1 MKARWLAAVEKRP
14 WALAVIAGSGTTLL
28 VPSALALLAPPELL
42 DAAVALGDRRLA
54 LALVALF
61 AMSICSFR
69 LSFRRRRSAEEQVD
83 AGVRGSAAIEMSG
96 AGARPA
102 GAEVLAAGEVR
113 SYLR

>member
-1 MKARWLAAVEKRP
+1 
-14 WALAVIAGSGTTLL
+14 
-28 VPSALALLAPPELL
+28 
-42 DAAVALGDRRLA
+42 
-54 LALVALF
+54 
-61 AMSICSFR
+61 MSICSFR

-96 AGARPA
+96 AGARPP